1 MILGLAGGEGRM
13 TASEWAT
20 STHAL
25 AMLDALDG
33 SPHAAPLRRFACACC
48 RRLWELLPAESRQAL
63 ELAERYADGQA
74 SDAELAAAHEEA
86 ARGYRRADR
95 QISFKKRKVR
105 TQARAALA
113 VLAAVSPDPWR
124 AAREAAAAIVDLFGE
139 QPAEL
144 LRGLLPEPF
153 AQDAVAAGAR
163 GGIDSTA
170 PPAGRRE

>member
-1 MILGLAGGEGRM
+1 M

-48 RRLWELLPAESRQAL
+48 RRLWELLPAESLQAL
-63 ELAERYADGQA
+63 EVAERFSDGRA
-74 SDAELAAAHEEA
+74 SDAERAAAHEEA
-86 ARGYRRADR
+86 ARGYRRVDR
-95 QISFKKRKVR
+95 QVSFKKRKVR

-113 VLAAVSPDPWR
+113 VLAAASTDPWR
-124 AAREAAAAIVDLFGE
+124 AAVEAAAAIVDLFGE

-144 LRGLLPEPF
+144 LRRLLPEPF
-153 AQDAVAAGAR
+153 ALDAVAASGSGGAEP
-163 GGIDSTA
+163 DA
-170 PPAGRRE
+170 PPAKLCD

>member
-1 MILGLAGGEGRM
+1 M

-33 SPHAAPLRRFACACC
+33 SPYAVPLRRFACACC
-48 RRLWELLPAESRQAL
+48 RRLWDVLPTESRQAL
-63 ELAERYADGQA
+63 EVADRFSDGRA

-86 ARGYRRADR
+86 ARGYRRVDR

-105 TQARAALA
+105 TQARAAWA
-113 VLAAVSPDPWR
+113 VLAIVAPDPRR
-124 AAREAAAAIVDLFGE
+124 AAREAATAIIDLFGE

-144 LRGLLPEPF
+144 LRSFLPEPF
-153 AQDAVAAGAR
+153 VLGVVAASRSAGAELA
-163 GGIDSTA
+163 A
-170 PPAGRRE
+170 PPARPRG